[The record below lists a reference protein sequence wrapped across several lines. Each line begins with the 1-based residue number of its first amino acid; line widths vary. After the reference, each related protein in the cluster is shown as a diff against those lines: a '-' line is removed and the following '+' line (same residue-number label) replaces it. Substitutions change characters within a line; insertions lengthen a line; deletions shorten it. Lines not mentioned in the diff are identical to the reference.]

1 MPCMSASEWRPPVLG
16 SHAVCIT
23 AVAGCGGGS
32 KAIRLLPRPV
42 PSLLLASWPP
52 ASCRLWRRS
61 GLLPTVGMLRRVL
74 APLAEALLRRLV
86 TVSRRRSRNAPLP
99 AALRSPVSV
108 DQRPSRAVP
117 QLAAHSRL
125 VINFPK
131 L

>member
-1 MPCMSASEWRPPVLG
+1 MPFMLALGWRPPALVSL
-16 SHAVCIT
+16 AVFIT
-23 AVAGCGGGS
+23 AAAGCGGGS

-42 PSLLLASWPP
+42 PSLLLASWLP

-74 APLAEALLRRLV
+74 APPAEALLRRLV
-86 TVSRRRSRNAPLP
+86 TVSRRRRRNALLP